1 MFADGLCE
9 RWMILDKSA
18 LEDSCGHCVKKVEV
32 LRSSEKDEAHTVT
45 SHLGTSSSYPI
56 VYIKDGLEDED
67 LVYSSSYETF
77 WDEAL
82 DIGGANVFIR
92 NSGTNTLTQTNSQ
105 KHTKNIFNCRRMFW
119 ELGRWRKPVL
129 GVFGEILKQFH
140 LSRSSMVYSSFRNYR
155 CQFQDFNSCSAA
167 AGGQSLDGRL
177 PGSLLTCWDNSTSG
191 K

>member
-45 SHLGTSSSYPI
+45 SHLGTFSSYPI

-67 LVYSSSYETF
+67 LVYSSGYEKWIF

-82 DIGGANVFIR
+82 ESGGANVFIR
-92 NSGTNTLTQTNSQ
+92 NSGTNTLTQTNAQ
-105 KHTKNIFNCRRMFW
+105 KHI
-119 ELGRWRKPVL
+119 RKTFQLQANVL
-129 GVFGEILKQFH
+129 GTWTMEETSAWSLWRNTQTV
-140 LSRSSMVYSSFRNYR
+140 SFV
-155 CQFQDFNSCSAA
+155 QV
-167 AGGQSLDGRL
+167 
-177 PGSLLTCWDNSTSG
+177 
-191 K
+191 

>member
-9 RWMILDKSA
+9 RWMIVDKSA
-18 LEDSCGHCVKKVEV
+18 LEDSCWRCVKKVEV

-45 SHLGTSSSYPI
+45 SHLGTYSSYPI

-140 LSRSSMVYSSFRNYR
+140 LSRSSIDCSSFRNYPIPR
-155 CQFQDFNSCSAA
+155 F
-167 AGGQSLDGRL
+167 
-177 PGSLLTCWDNSTSG
+177 
-191 K
+191 